1 MFKPKSIMLVSV
13 LLVASSVQSIAQ
25 KSFKFDRVNF
35 IPKETKEIVFPA
47 QLTALGPDDTYKFVG
62 TQNTIGVY
70 PAQMNLGKGNGV
82 NVKEGAAK
90 YTIEVF
96 YTKKP
101 EFKRLFDYQ
110 NARYTGDTNA
120 GVCLRTEV
128 KLGVACKIKDEAGN
142 ILVHFS
148 LIDSSDVKI
157 GFVGY
162 DAAKN
167 SISITDKAS
176 SAKWG
181 ANETAGL
188 FFNEHEG
195 TIRAAAINKTTDFAG
210 NDLARK
216 VKLFLVGDSYSK
228 LQYADV
234 PEKLHSSYPTE
245 AELAKEA
252 GQLYRQWLQNME
264 DGKLNTQLIELSGK
278 FGSLNVEGKSVDY
291 KYFVYTNAAVLASM
305 AQDFDKAREYG
316 VLADKYDPNSWKPS
330 LSNTIYGIY
339 QMYMLRKLL
348 AERTSPDALI
358 DLAGGVA
365 NVYKK

>member
-1 MFKPKSIMLVSV
+1 M
-13 LLVASSVQSIAQ
+13 
-25 KSFKFDRVNF
+25 
-35 IPKETKEIVFPA
+35 
-47 QLTALGPDDTYKFVG
+47 G
-62 TQNTIGVY
+62 TQNTMDVY
-70 PAQMNLGKGNGV
+70 PAQMNLGKGNGI
-82 NVKEGAAK
+82 NAKDGAAK

-101 EFKRLFDYQ
+101 EFKRVFDYQ
-110 NARYTGDTNA
+110 NARYTGDTSA

-128 KLGVACKIKDEAGN
+128 KLGVACKIKDDAGN

-176 SAKWG
+176 STKWG
-181 ANETAGL
+181 ANETAGR
-188 FFNEHEG
+188 FFNEREG
-195 TIRAAAINKTTDFAG
+195 AIRAAAINKTTDFAG

-216 VKLFLVGDSYSK
+216 VKLFFVGDNFSK

-264 DGKLNTQLIELSGK
+264 DGKLNAQLIELSGK
-278 FGSLNVEGKSVDY
+278 FGSLDVEGKIHR
-291 KYFVYTNAAVLASM
+291 L
-305 AQDFDKAREYG
+305 
-316 VLADKYDPNSWKPS
+316 
-330 LSNTIYGIY
+330 
-339 QMYMLRKLL
+339 
-348 AERTSPDALI
+348 
-358 DLAGGVA
+358 
-365 NVYKK
+365 